1 MRILCYA
8 VVWSL
13 VLLGPVA
20 QRDRT
25 VQALPLAGTDVL
37 PAVGTVEAVSLLG
50 EERITLTGLV
60 YLERSPPRLEN
71 AVEVMDLA
79 ITSLELQG
87 ASWLGLVSVVERS
100 DDGDVH
106 VSGGEVRSLRP
117 GQEFPASSFLDL
129 LLDVTA
135 SASPVGG
142 FMLHNE
148 APLHLTPRWNGQEVT
163 LDAWPPLG
171 VTYELEPVFGA
182 DNDGDG
188 DIDEDTADDDGDG
201 LIDEDRPGPDP
212 GVPETGAECGDDA
225 DCDGKDGE
233 DPPIDLCTPAVCD
246 ADGDGL
252 FDEDPACIPL
262 FGPDNAHPKVGFC
275 VRTFALEIVP
285 ELPSYSVARAGPSF
299 LHPADIFALTPLPVD
314 GSAGVFD
321 QAPFLRISCASLGLS
336 ADGCDD
342 GSDGD
347 QDDLD
352 ALSFGDDLPAAGG
365 PEIAFSVGPGVQGV
379 TGSAVE
385 VQSNCPPALPG
396 VSPEPEPDE
405 FGSVLDGTNYL
416 VLDGNG
422 PIGACTPAFPLGLV
436 EGATV
441 RDNLDGLY
449 QRDSSVVDQDADGVP
464 DRPVYFSLDAASPS
478 LVASGLL
485 PADVL
490 GTVDGATPTAY
501 ASAAELGLEP
511 GDDLDAL
518 CLREN
523 GDGVYG
529 VGDVLYLSLTP
540 GSPTLSR
547 IGAGPGDVLIAGD
560 PPAVVQRTRSL
571 GLLAPDDVNALG
583 CRALSPRIQLFG
595 DVDCDGI
602 VDSVDAALVLQYD
615 AGIIDLLSCA
625 ENADVNED
633 GAADSSDAALILR
646 FTAGLEGRLPV
657 S

>member
-1 MRILCYA
+1 M
-8 VVWSL
+8 
-13 VLLGPVA
+13 
-20 QRDRT
+20 
-25 VQALPLAGTDVL
+25 
-37 PAVGTVEAVSLLG
+37 
-50 EERITLTGLV
+50 
-60 YLERSPPRLEN
+60 
-71 AVEVMDLA
+71 
-79 ITSLELQG
+79 
-87 ASWLGLVSVVERS
+87 
-100 DDGDVH
+100 
-106 VSGGEVRSLRP
+106 
-117 GQEFPASSFLDL
+117 
-129 LLDVTA
+129 
-135 SASPVGG
+135 
-142 FMLHNE
+142 
-148 APLHLTPRWNGQEVT
+148 
-163 LDAWPPLG
+163 
-171 VTYELEPVFGA
+171 
-182 DNDGDG
+182 
-188 DIDEDTADDDGDG
+188 
-201 LIDEDRPGPDP
+201 
-212 GVPETGAECGDDA
+212 
-225 DCDGKDGE
+225 
-233 DPPIDLCTPAVCD
+233 
-246 ADGDGL
+246 
-252 FDEDPACIPL
+252 
-262 FGPDNAHPKVGFC
+262 
-275 VRTFALEIVP
+275 
-285 ELPSYSVARAGPSF
+285 
-299 LHPADIFALTPLPVD
+299 
-314 GSAGVFD
+314 
-321 QAPFLRISCASLGLS
+321 
-336 ADGCDD
+336 
-342 GSDGD
+342 
-347 QDDLD
+347 D